1 MLETMRR
8 SSLPAVSLSLE
19 QEKQNKEQLEAAYQ
33 KEVMNNITPPT
44 VREVMPERRRKISPP
59 TMRPRTSSTADTKRV
74 DQMKDFEIT
83 IPSPPHP
90 SSTSSSPPLSPRTPH
105 AAAKDIRSIKAIRF
119 GTNVKEL
126 SSFAPRMPN
135 NANVPF
141 ADGVVA
147 SRSRFT
153 LADLPANIAMKMEWP
168 LDVEGYN
175 EERKLATIGNSSQTS
190 LFGGPSLVYY
200 RSYLETRENDSQL
213 TTVKLEKNEDATPGR
228 VLLRAECEA
237 PCWSTSSRRYES
249 PIRIGLGRS
258 GPIIWE
264 VIPITPKS
272 KRQTSFW
279 TIADKRNRVQMR
291 IRGEDVE
298 CLRYSL
304 ANADQEEYCMY
315 AQTESKIKLVTK
327 ESQRLDIAQ
336 FDPWDDWGA
345 LHIDSRP
352 LGSVYRKRERE
363 GIDVAFIVA
372 MFEALNAIQD
382 ENTGGGKGRRDSRG
396 RLVIPKKTGIVKV
409 FSRMLKN

>member
-1 MLETMRR
+1 MRR

-19 QEKQNKEQLEAAYQ
+19 QERENREQLELAYQ
-33 KEVMNNITPPT
+33 KEVMNDITPPT
-44 VREVMPERRRKISPP
+44 LRGMMPERRRNVSPP
-59 TMRPRTSSTADTKRV
+59 STRPRTSSSADLQRIN
-74 DQMKDFEIT
+74 QMKNFEIT

-90 SSTSSSPPLSPRTPH
+90 SSTTSSSPQLSPRTQHPT
-105 AAAKDIRSIKAIRF
+105 KDIRSIKAIRF

-141 ADGVVA
+141 ADGIVP

-153 LADLPANIAMKMEWP
+153 LSDLPPNIAMKMEWP

-175 EERKLATIGNSSQTS
+175 EEKKLATIGNSSQAS

-213 TTVKLEKNEDATPGR
+213 TTVKLEKNEDAMPGR

-249 PIRIGLGRS
+249 SIRIGLGRS

-264 VIPITPKS
+264 VIPVAPKN

-279 TIADKRNRVQMR
+279 TIADKRNHVQMR
-291 IRGEDVE
+291 IRGEDLE

-304 ANADQEEYCMY
+304 ANPEQEEFCMY

-327 ESQRLDIAQ
+327 DLQRLDIAQ

-345 LHIDSRP
+345 LHIDCRP
-352 LGSVYRKRERE
+352 LGSVYRKRDRE

-372 MFEALNAIQD
+372 MFEGLNAIRD
-382 ENTGGGKGRRDSRG
+382 ENTGGGKGRRDGRG
-396 RLVIPKKTGIVKV
+396 RLVIPKKTGIVKA
-409 FSRMLKN
+409 FSR